1 MDFQNKT
8 VLVTGGASGIAFLTA
23 KIVIDAGGNAVLV
36 DIDADA
42 LERAKAEIG
51 ADDSRILCC
60 QADVTDY
67 EQVVAARDK
76 AVEKFGSIDF
86 LLPAAGGAEA
96 RLCHTKGPF
105 HHNPIDV
112 VDFGLDL
119 NLKGAIY
126 FCHAVLQQMEKQK
139 SGVIVVMG
147 SVTGREGSASNI
159 AYSASKSALMNGV
172 VKSLALAGAPF
183 GARAVCVAPGPVLTR
198 AAMANMK
205 TLCGR
210 AAETQEVV
218 DLIMYLFSDKAAF
231 INGSTIHFD
240 GGRGVMVNKN

>member
-23 KIVIDAGGNAVLV
+23 KNVIDAGGNAVLV

-42 LERAKAEIG
+42 WERAKAAIG
-51 ADDSRILCC
+51 AGDSRILCC

-147 SVTGREGSASNI
+147 SVTGREGSAS
-159 AYSASKSALMNGV
+159 KSALMNGV